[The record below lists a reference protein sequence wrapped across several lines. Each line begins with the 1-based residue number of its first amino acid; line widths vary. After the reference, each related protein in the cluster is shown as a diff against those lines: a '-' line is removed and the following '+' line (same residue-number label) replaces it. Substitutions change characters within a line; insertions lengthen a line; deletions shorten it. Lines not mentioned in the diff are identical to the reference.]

1 MSKNPL
7 TMSSKKND
15 LEESVPLILS
25 QTRDSQQNRYKPV
38 PNQQRQR
45 YDSNFPSY
53 SSDNDVDVQRTKIGP
68 QRTSRKAQKL
78 KLLPEESFTSR
89 SKTSKDN
96 NNDRNDEDEDDDEV
110 LVETSD
116 DFEDSEEEDSDID
129 FDNKQKSRASSI
141 GIEINNSNNDN
152 DNDDD
157 DGYAKN
163 KSVVLNINVNESLSN
178 DNNNTTVDSSP
189 TNVTPH
195 KTEISKKTTTSNTAE
210 TAKSSL
216 PYLSSAFMEKES
228 QSSTILT
235 PTIKRGTTD
244 NPNSNKTK
252 MKVRKENKGYVYSQ
266 VNKITDKPARRDA
279 KRLGKAQRH
288 LLPRCTAYCTASS
301 YNMRGLI
308 KWLRDSH
315 KVYHTKPKLFDECLY
330 TPFSYTDWRR
340 DKRFE
345 HEDIIRLDKEGGEI
359 NVSDK
364 RPDLFIFEY
373 GVVVLWGFTER
384 EEKSLLNDIERF
396 EKEKLAQEDIQVEE
410 FNYYIT
416 TSYQPRIYNDFI
428 TLRDG
433 SNYMTKLSISHA
445 IAQSVKIS
453 LFEELVDN
461 TIEDTQDIPQEI
473 ASTGK
478 VSMNKEEIMKSIG
491 ELFILR
497 ININLHGSVMDSPEI
512 MWSEPQLEPIYQ
524 ATRGYL
530 EINQRVALLNQ
541 RLEVIS
547 DLLQMLKEQ
556 LGHSHEEYLEFIVI
570 ILVGVEVFVSLVNIA
585 VDIFAN
591 RHG

>member
-1 MSKNPL
+1 MSG
-7 TMSSKKND
+7 KKG
-15 LEESVPLILS
+15 LEENIPLISS
-25 QTRDSQQNRYKPV
+25 QARNSAQDRYKPV
-38 PNQQRQR
+38 PNQHRQR
-45 YDSNFPSY
+45 FNSNSISY
-53 SSDNDVDVQRTKIGP
+53 LNNDDFSVYRSKIGP

-89 SKTSKDN
+89 IKTAKDKSSGDN
-96 NNDRNDEDEDDDEV
+96 TDDDDDDDDEV
-110 LVETSD
+110 VETSD
-116 DFEDSEEEDSDID
+116 DSEDSEEEEEEDDDSGVGLDY
-129 FDNKQKSRASSI
+129 KQKGSSVVKTSTDTEI
-141 GIEINNSNNDN
+141 KNDDGDGYIENISLLPTGSINDLSGNYNNNNNS
-152 DNDDD
+152 
-157 DGYAKN
+157 K
-163 KSVVLNINVNESLSN
+163 
-178 DNNNTTVDSSP
+178 TTVTSLV
-189 TNVTPH
+189 TNVTPQ
-195 KTEISKKTTTSNTAE
+195 KTEIG
-210 TAKSSL
+210 
-216 PYLSSAFMEKES
+216 KES
-228 QSSTILT
+228 ITNCTMKTVKPPPSSSSSITEAQSSTELT
-235 PTIKRGTTD
+235 PAIKKGSNTIK
-244 NPNSNKTK
+244 TK
-252 MKVRKENKGYVYSQ
+252 AKGKRENKGYVYSQ

-308 KWLRDSH
+308 KWLRDSR
-315 KVYHTKPKLFDECLY
+315 KIYHTKPKLFDECLY
-330 TPFSYTDWRR
+330 TPFIYTDWRR

-345 HEDIIRLDKEGGEI
+345 HENIIRLDEEGGEI
-359 NVSDK
+359 KVSDK
-364 RPDLFIFEY
+364 QPDLFIFEY

-384 EEKSLLNDIERF
+384 EEKSLLNDIDRF
-396 EKEKLAQEDIQVEE
+396 EKEKLAQEDVQVEE

-473 ASTGK
+473 ALTGK

-556 LGHSHEEYLEFIVI
+556 LGHSHEEYVEFIVI
-570 ILVGVEVFVSLVNIA
+570 VLVGVEVFISLVNIA
-585 VDIFAN
+585 VDILAS
-591 RHG
+591 R